1 MLLTAYRMR
10 WMIWFTLLVS
20 TCVCAHAQD
29 PRNPVGTQAPGGI
42 PDGLD
47 STVFTAPDSLR
58 GVYFVAF
65 QYEDSTSLR
74 EINIDIGDR
83 QLDPARSGRHDY
95 GSLGNL
101 GSPLHPLA
109 YEGVEELG
117 IRSGI
122 TGYQPYMKRSRDLQF
137 YKTNQALADFLFAQT
152 GTQNNIR
159 FDALFARDLQ
169 DRLRFT
175 IDYQRINHTGY
186 FDQHRSKHS
195 FLNTGLWYHS
205 EDQRYHSTLVFT
217 TNSINQESNG
227 GITTRDLFDEED
239 FELRANIPVQLDR
252 AGIIIQDRNLTW
264 HHKYT
269 LLGHG
274 KSDAL
279 VGDFSVSYRSQRS
292 RYSDENIAGDSSF
305 YQVLWV
311 DTRGLRSS
319 YNYRSWNQELG
330 LRTAVGRSDFRQEL
344 RGYIR
349 AEQRLEDLESEMRTV
364 NPFYVGATL
373 DSRLSSAISL
383 DAYAELLIGDDRGR
397 YKLGAELTGTVG
409 KALGLT
415 AGVRSII
422 YDPGWIY
429 ERQIATGIDIRNLD
443 LNNTQEDKLY
453 GVLSL
458 LEDRIR
464 VGAHLYRID
473 NYTYFDSDFSTQV
486 SSEALLLQRLEVD
499 WQLRWRRWHWDGSA
513 FLQNYDEPL
522 YGMPRL
528 YARSSVYYNDLWFND
543 ELDIQLG
550 VELRVADRYAL
561 PWWQPG
567 LMSFYRNP
575 IEDYDGYMPLDVFF
589 QFRIDR
595 FRVFINAEN
604 VTAELGGPIYYT
616 VANHPMNELRIR
628 FGFRWRLLN

>member
-1 MLLTAYRMR
+1 VISLTVVAS
-10 WMIWFTLLVS
+10 L
-20 TCVCAHAQD
+20 HAQD
-29 PRNPVGTQAPGGI
+29 PRNPVGAEPPGGI

-47 STVFTAPDSLR
+47 STVFTAPDSLQ
-58 GVYFVAF
+58 GVSFLAF
-65 QYEDSTSLR
+65 QYDDSLALT
-74 EINIDIGDR
+74 EVGIDVSDR
-83 QLDPARSGRHDY
+83 QLDPARSGPHDY

-101 GSPLHPLA
+101 GSPLYPLA
-109 YEGVEELG
+109 YQGVDALG
-117 IRSGI
+117 MRTGI
-122 TGYQPYMKRSRDLQF
+122 TAFDLYMKRSDELRF

-169 DRLRFT
+169 DDLHFT
-175 IDYQRINHTGY
+175 IDYQRINHSGY
-186 FDQHRSKHS
+186 YNQHRSKHS

-205 EDQRYHSTLVFT
+205 DDGRYHTTLVFT

-227 GITTRDLFDEED
+227 GITTKDLFDED
-239 FELRANIPVQLDR
+239 GFELRANIPVALDR
-252 AGIIIQDRNLTW
+252 AGIILQDRELTW
-264 HHKYT
+264 HHEYT

-279 VGDFSVSYRSQRS
+279 VGDFSISYASQRS
-292 RYSDENIAGDSSF
+292 RYSDENIANDSSF
-305 YQVLWV
+305 YRVLWT
-311 DTRGLRSS
+311 DPRGLRSFYS
-319 YNYRSWNQELG
+319 YRSWNQELG
-330 LRTAVGRSDFRQEL
+330 LRTAIGKSNYRQEL
-344 RGYIR
+344 RAYVR
-349 AEQRLEDLESEMRTV
+349 AEQRLEDLETEVRTV
-364 NPFYVGATL
+364 NPIYIGATL

-397 YKLGAELTGTVG
+397 YKLGAEITGTVG
-409 KALGLT
+409 RALGLT
-415 AGVRSII
+415 AGASSII

-429 ERQIATGIDIRNLD
+429 ERQVASGIDIRNLD
-443 LNNTQEDKLY
+443 LANSQEDKLY

-458 LEDRIR
+458 LQDRVK
-464 VGAHLYRID
+464 VGAHLYRLD
-473 NYTYFDSDFSTQV
+473 NYTYFDSDYTTQV
-486 SSEALLLQRLEVD
+486 SRSAVLLQRLQLD
-499 WQLRWRRWHWDGSA
+499 WKLQWRRWHWDGSA

-522 YGMPRL
+522 YGMPRR
-528 YARSSVYYNDLWFND
+528 YARTSLYYNDLWFND

-550 VELRVADRYAL
+550 VQLRMADRYAL

-575 IEDYDGYMPLDVFF
+575 VEDFVDYIPLDVFF

-604 VTAELGGPIYYT
+604 VTAALGGPIYYT